1 MIYVVYN
8 MWYKNRKSKVCPVMN
23 KAIKYRVYPSD
34 EQAVMFAKT
43 FGCCRKVYNL
53 MLNDKLESYKT
64 TGKFVYVTPAM
75 YKKEYLY
82 LKEVDSLALANVQL
96 NLQKAFRNCFD
107 KSRKKRNGFP
117 KFKSAK
123 HSRKSYTTNN
133 QKGTV
138 AIIGNTI
145 KLPKIGKVKAVIHRQ
160 PETDWTIKSATVS
173 QESDGAFYISV
184 LFEFERNIVQA
195 AKSDNVIGLDYKSD
209 GLYMDSNGNI
219 GSNHKYYRES
229 HEKLAKEQRRLSRK
243 TGSKKNQPKS
253 KNYLKQLKKVNKIH
267 RHITNQ
273 RIDNLHK
280 LSTEIA
286 NQVDAVCV
294 ESLDMKAMSNKG
306 FGNGKATLDNGY
318 GIFLNMLEY
327 KLSDRGKYFIKVDKW
342 YPSSQL
348 CSSCGSQKK
357 ITLADRIY
365 KCSCGL
371 EIDRDYNAAINIK
384 NEGLR
389 LLKAA

>member
-1 MIYVVYN
+1 

-107 KSRKKRNGFP
+107 KSRKKQNGFP

-160 PETDWTIKSATVS
+160 PEVDWTVKSATVS

>member
-1 MIYVVYN
+1 
-8 MWYKNRKSKVCPVMN
+8 MN
-23 KAIKYRVYPSD
+23 KAIKYRLYPSA
-34 EQAVMFAKT
+34 EQSVMFAKT
-43 FGCCRKVYNL
+43 FGCCRKIWNL
-53 MLNDKLESYKT
+53 MLADKIESYKT
-64 TGKFVYVTPAM
+64 TGKFVFVTPAM
-75 YKKEYLY
+75 YKKEFSY

-96 NLQKAFRNCFD
+96 NLQSAIKNCFD
-107 KSRKKRNGFP
+107 RSRKKQNGFP

-138 AIIGNTI
+138 AIIDDKYI

-184 LFEFERNIVQA
+184 LFEFEKNIVQA

-209 GLYMDSNGNI
+209 GLYTDSNGKK
-219 GSNHKYYRES
+219 GTSHKYYIES
-229 HEKLAKEQRRLSRK
+229 HKKLAKEQRRLSRK
-243 TGSKKNQPKS
+243 VGSKKNQTKS
-253 KNYLKQLKKVNKIH
+253 NNYIKQLHKVNKIH

-286 NQVDAVCV
+286 NQYDVVCV

-318 GIFLNMLEY
+318 GLFLNMLEY
-327 KLSDRGKYFIKVDKW
+327 KLYDRGKYFIKVDKW
-342 YPSSQL
+342 FPSSQI
-348 CSSCGSQKK
+348 CNHCGTVHTEMKDLS
-357 ITLADRIY
+357 IRTMRCD
-365 KCSCGL
+365 CGL
-371 EIDRDYNAAINIK
+371 TMNRDYNAALNIK
-384 NEGLR
+384 KEGLR
-389 LLKAA
+389 LLETA